1 MKRSKAL
8 SLLILLSTICFP
20 GAITGTAYAMQ
31 GEFITTWQTDNPG
44 TSGDNQITIPT
55 TGGGYNYTID
65 WEEVGNPG
73 SNGSLAGQTGDATV
87 TFPSPGT
94 YRVEITGDFP
104 RIYFNNSGDRE
115 KILTVEQ
122 WGDNAWISMEHA
134 FYGCTNMTV
143 TATDAPD
150 LSGVLNMQ
158 SMFSGASSLN
168 QDIGSWDVSHVTNMR
183 SLFSGAT
190 SFNQDIGGWDV
201 SNVTNMIVMFTSA
214 SSFNGDISS
223 WDVSNVASMRAMFHG
238 AASFNQDIGGWDVG
252 SVTDMAGMFAF
263 ANSFNQDLGNW
274 DVSNVTDMS
283 AMLDGPTSFN
293 QDISTWNTANVETME
308 RMFRLS
314 NSFDQNLGNWDV
326 SNVTNMAEM
335 LNNSGLSTE
344 NYDSTLIGWAAQ
356 TVQPDVELGTD
367 GLTYCEGADARSVL
381 TGTPNNWIITGDS
394 ENCPAEVPLITTWQ
408 TDNPGTSGDNQIT
421 IPTTG
426 DGYDY
431 NVDWEEIG
439 NPGNSGSLTGQT
451 GNATITFPLAG
462 TYRVE
467 ITGLFPRIYFNNS
480 GDREKILTV
489 EQWGDIA
496 WTSMLNA
503 FLGCSNLTISATDAP
518 DLSGVTTMNSMF
530 RGATSFNNDI
540 GGWDVS
546 SVTDMT
552 LMFAEASSFNQ
563 DLIGWDVSGVVFMAS
578 MFWNASSF
586 NGDISGWNVSNVISI
601 GGMFRGAT
609 SFNRD
614 IGNWDVN
621 SVTFMGGMFSNA
633 SSFNQDIGGWNV
645 SNVTDMGN
653 MLDNSGLST
662 ENYDNTLTSWAAQ
675 GVNTDIELGAGGLEY
690 CQAYGERQ
698 SLIDDF
704 GWTISGDQLDPLC
717 VPTIVSLNPG
727 NNAGE
732 IAVDSLVSVVFNI
745 PVSPANLSQITIKNS
760 SGGPVSNVAGTINGT
775 SLNISHDNFAHDE
788 TYTVAIP
795 AGTVESAAGTDNEA
809 ISWSFSTILTAP
821 VAVSFSPAEGTFG
834 VALNAPVSVTF
845 SQAVNAVDLSGVS
858 ITDESGTEA
867 GNVSATLTDSTVNI
881 SHDNFAPG
889 ITFTVSV
896 PAAAV
901 ENADGVEN
909 GAVSWSF
916 MAILGDIDVQISQ
929 TFGEVSSS
937 GDYRLVALPGQAE
950 VPLADALSGQS
961 GITWK
966 AFWDNGADQDYLVE
980 YDGSSAF
987 NLKSGNGFWV
997 TSKEAFEYSQA
1008 VAPVELNDDGRAMI
1022 PLHSGWNIISNP
1034 LDIGV
1039 AWTHVSAA
1047 NGDNLQPAWGFD
1059 GSYSEASGF
1068 ASAKSGQAFYF
1079 LNDQGLDTLLIP
1091 YTVAPGKV
1099 KPVSDRR
1106 ELTLITSVDGRKT
1119 SSSNLVFAD
1128 SGTDVVAPPAG
1139 FEQASIRFATYS
1151 DDRNYDRTGSFA
1163 RIYRSYD
1170 QQGQRFEVI
1179 LSGVPGIPVVITA
1192 ERWDAGLSEE
1202 LALID
1207 PGTGRKFDLLSGRGV
1222 TITPD
1227 EKQTALL
1234 LVMGDSEYV
1243 ERQQREF
1250 LPEQIN
1256 VSPNYPNPFNPT
1268 TTLQFA
1274 LPEQASVRV
1283 QVYDILGRRV
1293 STLIN
1298 NEVRQAG
1305 IHTVTFDASRQASGM
1320 YITVFEIGSRRF
1332 VQKMLLIK

>member
-1 MKRSKAL
+1 MKRL
-8 SLLILLSTICFP
+8 NIIFTLILIFVVSVFP
-20 GAITGTAYAMQ
+20 GNVNQMLAQSFAGGSGTEADPWQIEIPEQLNAMRDFLDAHFILNNDIDLSFATGNPAGQFWNDGLGWEPIGGYYFPDVPFTGSLEGTGFTITGLTINRPPGDFSNAVIGLIGALGNDGEINNLGLEEINIVGSPNHFVGGLVGRIEGGIITNCKTVGTLDGGAAVGGLAGGNFDGSITDSHSESDVKGFVAGGLVAGNNGGTITGSSAKGRVEGSSNSVGGLVGHNEEGMIISSFATGRVVGGNNYVGGLVGWNLAGTLENNYAMSSVS
-31 GEFITTWQTDNPG
+31 GVEYVGGLVGRNDGLITDSYAVG
-44 TSGDNQITIPT
+44 SIYGMEYAV
-55 TGGGYNYTID
+55 GG
-65 WEEVGNPG
+65 VAG
-73 SNGSLAGQTGDATV
+73 SNS
-87 TFPSPGT
+87 
-94 YRVEITGDFP
+94 
-104 RIYFNNSGDRE
+104 
-115 KILTVEQ
+115 
-122 WGDNAWISMEHA
+122 
-134 FYGCTNMTV
+134 
-143 TATDAPD
+143 
-150 LSGVLNMQ
+150 
-158 SMFSGASSLN
+158 
-168 QDIGSWDVSHVTNMR
+168 
-183 SLFSGAT
+183 
-190 SFNQDIGGWDV
+190 
-201 SNVTNMIVMFTSA
+201 
-214 SSFNGDISS
+214 
-223 WDVSNVASMRAMFHG
+223 
-238 AASFNQDIGGWDVG
+238 G
-252 SVTDMAGMFAF
+252 SVTDSYWNTDTDSYWDIEPGGPDNNTGVGLTTAQMLQQSSFEGWDFDNVWAITEGNSFPFLQDNMQNPPPGFFPFAGGSGSEEDPYQVATARQLNTIRYFLYAF
-263 ANSFNQDLGNW
+263 AHFILIDDIDL
-274 DVSNVTDMS
+274 
-283 AMLDGPTSFN
+283 AF
-293 QDISTWNTANVETME
+293 E
-308 RMFRLS
+308 
-314 NSFDQNLGNWDV
+314 
-326 SNVTNMAEM
+326 
-335 LNNSGLSTE
+335 
-344 NYDSTLIGWAAQ
+344 
-356 TVQPDVELGTD
+356 
-367 GLTYCEGADARSVL
+367 
-381 TGTPNNWIITGDS
+381 TGD
-394 ENCPAEVPLITTWQ
+394 
-408 TDNPGTSGDNQIT
+408 PGGEFWNE
-421 IPTTG
+421 G
-426 DGYDY
+426 LG
-431 NVDWEEIG
+431 WEPIG
-439 NPGNSGSLTGQT
+439 NIYDRFTTTFNGQGHT
-451 GNATITFPLAG
+451 
-462 TYRVE
+462 
-467 ITGLFPRIYFNNS
+467 ITGLTINRPSLEYIGLFGALGEGGEI
-480 GDREKILTV
+480 V
-489 EQWGDIA
+489 ELA
-496 WTSMLNA
+496 LE
-503 FLGCSNLTISATDAP
+503 
-518 DLSGVTTMNSMF
+518 
-530 RGATSFNNDI
+530 
-540 GGWDVS
+540 DV
-546 SVTDMT
+546 
-552 LMFAEASSFNQ
+552 
-563 DLIGWDVSGVVFMAS
+563 
-578 MFWNASSF
+578 
-586 NGDISGWNVSNVISI
+586 DISGNNRVGGLLGYQDYAQIMNCYVTGSVAGNSNV
-601 GGMFRGAT
+601 GGLVGYNGFSSAIINSYAT
-609 SFNRD
+609 A
-614 IGNWDVN
+614 
-621 SVTFMGGMFSNA
+621 SVSGSSSVGGLVGFESASTITSSYWNIDAGGPDNGLGEGLTSVEMQQQ
-633 SSFNQDIGGWNV
+633 SSFTGWDFV
-645 SNVTDMGN
+645 DTWQIDE
-653 MLDNSGLST
+653 GLT
-662 ENYDNTLTSWAAQ
+662 FPYLRNDP
-675 GVNTDIELGAGGLEY
+675 
-690 CQAYGERQ
+690 Q
-698 SLIDDF
+698 SP
-704 GWTISGDQLDPLC
+704 DPGY
-717 VPTIVSLNPG
+717 VPVFVSLNPG
-727 NNAGE
+727 NNAIE
-732 IAVDSLVSVVFNI
+732 APIDLPVSVVFNMPI
-745 PVSPANLSQITIKNS
+745 SPANLSQITIKNS
-760 SGGPVSNVAGTINGT
+760 SGGPVSNVAGTINDT

-795 AGTVESAAGTDNEA
+795 AGTVENAGGTGNEE
-809 ISWSFSTILTAP
+809 ISWGFTTILAAP
-821 VAVSFSPAEGTFG
+821 VAASLSPAEDTFG

-867 GNVSATLTDSTVNI
+867 GNVSATLTGSTVNI
-881 SHDNFAPG
+881 SHDDFAPG

-987 NLKSGNGFWV
+987 NLKPGNGFWV
-997 TSKEAFEYSQA
+997 TSKEAFEYSQT

-1106 ELTLITSVDGRKT
+1106 ELTLITSVDGRQT

-1139 FEQASIRFATYS
+1139 FEQASIRFATDS
-1151 DDRNYDRTGSFA
+1151 DDRDYDRAGSFA

-1207 PGTGRKFDLLSGRGV
+1207 PGTGRKFDLLSGMGL
-1222 TITPD
+1222 TITPV
-1227 EKQTALL
+1227 EEQTALL

-1243 ERQQREF
+1243 DRQQREF
-1250 LPEQIN
+1250 LPEQID
-1256 VSPNYPNPFNPT
+1256 VSPNYPNPFNPA